1 LLNYDIMSS
10 LNSKERLD
18 LKKLISESS
27 DCTDNTQHI
36 RNVKHSV
43 LIRNDIRTV
52 ENLKMKERKLFE
64 NDKDAFRTLCEKNA
78 SFLSTMYLDIFNRL
92 LKNELDLTIMTKLL
106 TVLKLIE
113 DGKVD
118 QHEGSVMVG
127 KILKELYID
136 SAIKHGDNLDKQR
149 EGEVD
154 GQEKAEPVEGK
165 KISWKEFKNLHP

>member
-1 LLNYDIMSS
+1 MSS

-18 LKKLISESS
+18 LKKLISES
-27 DCTDNTQHI
+27 DCTDNTEHI
-36 RNVKHSV
+36 RKVKHSV
-43 LIRNDIRTV
+43 LIRNDVRTV
-52 ENLKMKERKLFE
+52 ENLKMRERQLFE
-64 NDKDAFRTLCEKNA
+64 NDKDAFRGLCESKA
-78 SFLSTMYLDIFNRL
+78 PFLCGNYFDIFNRL

-136 SAIKHGDNLDKQR
+136 SAIRHGDNLDKDR
-149 EGEVD
+149 INEMD
-154 GQEKAEPVEGK
+154 AQEKVEPIEGK
-165 KISWKEFKNLHP
+165 KISWKEFKKMENM